1 MVRNEL
7 INLIRASFFQ
17 GKKEREIQRSLNRAG
32 WVKGDVRDTIN
43 FTKETGVLSRP
54 TLENSE
60 KERLTPFWA
69 MVLVIVVLLA
79 GEILSRLAGFS
90 FIFRL
95 FT

>member
-7 INLIRASFFQ
+7 INLIKASFSQ
-17 GKKEREIQRSLNRAG
+17 GKKEKEIERSLNTAG
-32 WVKGDVRDTIN
+32 WERGDVKDTIN
-43 FTKETGVLSRP
+43 FAREIEVLSEP

-69 MVLVIVVLLA
+69 VMIIVVVIFI
-79 GEILSRLAGFS
+79 GEIFSRLAGFS